1 MTSTDPTMLPA
12 EFGDLDRFV
21 PGWTFDNEKARNQ
34 FRVSRSLAELDDFYN
49 TVFPR
54 MDALCEY
61 IDQFSL
67 DAMPRPVARLLQL
80 GLMLMEVVPAV
91 EVYRQPDVPNAFAFE
106 RFNIISPID
115 PVTIIDN

>member
-1 MTSTDPTMLPA
+1 MVATTSLLPGEFADLERFAA
-12 EFGDLDRFV
+12 EWAL
-21 PGWTFDNEKARNQ
+21 PSESARNQ
-34 FRVSRSLAELDDFYN
+34 FRVKRAQADLEDFYN

-67 DAMPRPVARLLQL
+67 DAMPRPAGRLLQL

-91 EVYRQPDVPNAFAFE
+91 EVYRAPDVPNSTPHG
-106 RFNIISPID
+106 RFHIISPAD
-115 PVTIIDN
+115 PVKMLDN